1 MYKKILLF
9 TIIIL
14 TALDLHAGKI
24 RIAIIDFKP
33 DGVSETFSRRVSEL
47 IRSEMINTGSFT
59 IIERTSMDSILKE
72 QAFQQTGCMDDSC
85 AVTIG
90 RLLSAKKMLIG
101 TILKLGNKTVI
112 TGRIVDVERGTADFS
127 HSQIVQS
134 ESRLFHA
141 IKLFAQNL
149 TLRIQ
154 GKKPVEDTGANIL
167 KERPEKKEPLESFI
181 EEELSPEKARVKASV
196 NGKYFNL
203 IQVLNCPKDRRS
215 YGTFRDWG
223 YWSGKSWCG
232 KAVRKG
238 YWVWVAPNWYI
249 WEGRK
254 E

>member
-1 MYKKILLF
+1 MFKKSILVSLIF
-9 TIIIL
+9 L
-14 TALDLHAGKI
+14 LAGNLYAEKI

-33 DGVSETFSRRVSEL
+33 DGVSQTFSRRVSEL
-47 IRSEMINTGSFT
+47 IRNEMINTGSYT

-72 QAFQQTGCMDDSC
+72 QAFQQAGCTDDSC

-127 HSQIVQS
+127 HSQVVRS

-141 IKLFAQNL
+141 ISLFAKNL
-149 TLRIQ
+149 TLRMQ
-154 GKKPVEDTGANIL
+154 GKKPIDQSVFTEGNKIP
-167 KERPEKKEPLESFI
+167 ERKDPKLPVY
-181 EEELSPEKARVKASV
+181 EETLDPDEARKKASV
-196 NGKYFNL
+196 KGKYFNL

-215 YGTFRDWG
+215 YGTFREWG
-223 YWSGKSWCG
+223 YWSGNKWCG
-232 KAVRKG
+232 KSVKKG

-249 WEGRK
+249 WRGRK
-254 E
+254 

>member
-1 MYKKILLF
+1 MYKKIILSS
-9 TIIIL
+9 IIIL
-14 TALDLHAGKI
+14 TALNLHAEKI

-33 DGVSETFSRRVSEL
+33 DGVTETLSRRVSEL
-47 IRSEMINTGSFT
+47 IRNEMINTGSFI

-72 QAFQQTGCMDDSC
+72 QAFQQAGCTEDSC

-90 RLLSAKKMLIG
+90 RLLSARKMLIG
-101 TILKLGNKTVI
+101 TILKLGKKTVI

-127 HSQIVQS
+127 HSQVVQS

-141 IKLFAQNL
+141 ITLFVKNL

-154 GKKPVEDTGANIL
+154 GRKPVEDTGTKIL
-167 KERPEKKEPLESFI
+167 KEGTEKKEPLQPLNG
-181 EEELSPEKARVKASV
+181 EELSPEKAREKASV
-196 NGKYFNL
+196 KGKYSNL
-203 IQVLNCPKDRRS
+203 LQILNCPKDRRS
-215 YGTFRDWG
+215 YGNFKDWG
-223 YWSGKSWCG
+223 YWSGKRWCG

-249 WEGRK
+249 WERRK

>member
-1 MYKKILLF
+1 MFRKFLFSSVILL
-9 TIIIL
+9 L
-14 TALDLHAGKI
+14 TGNLYAEKI

-33 DGVSETFSRRVSEL
+33 DGVTRTFSRRVSEL
-47 IRSEMINTGSFT
+47 IRNEMINTGSYT

-72 QAFQQTGCMDDSC
+72 QAFQQSGCTEDSC

-127 HSQIVQS
+127 HSQVVRS
-134 ESRLFHA
+134 ENQLFHA
-141 IKLFAQNL
+141 ISLFAKNL

-154 GKKPVEDTGANIL
+154 GKKPIQDTDTTEVNTVPL
-167 KERPEKKEPLESFI
+167 KINPKPPVY
-181 EEELSPEKARVKASV
+181 EETLSADEARKKASV

-203 IQVLNCPKDRRS
+203 IQVLNCPGDRRS
-215 YGTFRDWG
+215 YGIFRDWG
-223 YWSGKSWCG
+223 YWSGSSWCG
-232 KAVRKG
+232 QSVKKG

-249 WEGRK
+249 WQK
-254 E
+254 KK